1 MKYSTERKYKKYV
14 KGYGFLSFAR
24 NFGDKYGKR
33 LMDGWKKKQLI
44 KLLQQVNKK
53 KKIKLS
59 TRNLHSTRKKATNY

>member
-33 LMDGWKKKQLI
+33 LMDGWKK
-44 KLLQQVNKK
+44 N
-53 KKIKLS
+53 S
-59 TRNLHSTRKKATNY
+59 W